1 MKKSANSNPKI
12 TSENT
17 ESVNF
22 NNDRDARKKGVT
34 KGAFTTGLISLI
46 LLVGVG
52 VVVYA
57 LYNRERNK
65 HLALIE
71 SQRQSFAEL
80 LTARDSTINEW
91 VVTFDQIEKDLAT
104 IVQKENLITVQS
116 TDAELSQDKK
126 QQILEEIKNINTL
139 LDLNKKKIASLNAE
153 LKKSGGSIKGL
164 QEKIAELE
172 VTVKQREKEI
182 MELKMA
188 LTDKNFEIEQLN
200 TRMTDL
206 QITVAQRDEE
216 IHNKTYEMNKAFL
229 AYGTYKNLREKGLVA
244 KEGGFLGLGKKESLI
259 EDFPD
264 SLFNQI
270 DITEMRTIPVNSK
283 NAKLITEH
291 PTNSY
296 ELVHEDENKI
306 AFIEIKDPD
315 LFWKISKYAVMEIIE

>member
-46 LLVGVG
+46 LLVGAG

-296 ELVHEDENKI
+296 ELVHEDEDKI

-315 LFWKISKYAVMEIIE
+315 LFWKISKYAVVEIIE